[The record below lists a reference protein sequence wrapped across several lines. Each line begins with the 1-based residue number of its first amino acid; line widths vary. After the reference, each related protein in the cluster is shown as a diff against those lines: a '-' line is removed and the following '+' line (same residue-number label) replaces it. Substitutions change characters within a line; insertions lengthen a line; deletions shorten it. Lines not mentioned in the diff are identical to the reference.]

1 MMYHSGGNWI
11 DPSLYEPEF
20 TGTFPSEETAFSD
33 PEVDEVFKLLNQET
47 DKQKRIKHGRTLQSL
62 MLEKVATY
70 SFGHWYSMM
79 AMSSNVADPEGNLS
93 LGNLT
98 LNNVGLN

>member
-1 MMYHSGGNWI
+1 
-11 DPSLYEPEF
+11 
-20 TGTFPSEETAFSD
+20 
-33 PEVDEVFKLLNQET
+33 
-47 DKQKRIKHGRTLQSL
+47 

-79 AMSSNVADPEGNLS
+79 AVSSNVADPEGNLS

-98 LNNVGLN
+98 LNNVGLKK